1 MLDKCIKGDI
11 MKIEGKYDWLYDI
24 FTDKFC
30 QPLDCDE
37 CPCYR
42 DCHRSEGSRCSEI
55 WRKYLERKL
64 EQ

>member
-1 MLDKCIKGDI
+1 
-11 MKIEGKYDWLYDI
+11 MKIESRYSWLYDI

-55 WRKYLERKL
+55 WRKYLKRKL
-64 EQ
+64 EE